1 MKPSKRIAD
10 DHPERSTP
18 TGSTEAVVH
27 EYDGI
32 LEMDNQ
38 LPRWWLYTLFGAI
51 FFAAGYWVYYHSYA
65 IGETPSVRFAREK
78 AEANAAE
85 AQKLMEMG
93 EATPEMLLAL
103 SQDAKTTMDGKA
115 LFDANCETCHGVG
128 GKGKVGPNL
137 TDGAWL
143 HGHAPMEIYKT
154 VKEGY
159 APKQMPAW
167 GVKLGETRLRQAV
180 AYVLSIK
187 DTNVPGG
194 KEPQGE

>member
-1 MKPSKRIAD
+1 MSTTAQERDTPAAD
-10 DHPERSTP
+10 
-18 TGSTEAVVH
+18 GVVH

-51 FFAAGYWVYYHSYA
+51 AFACGYWVYFHSYA
-65 IGETPSVRFAREK
+65 MGETATTQYARQK

-85 AQKLMEMG
+85 AEKLMAMG
-93 EATPEMLLAL
+93 EATPEMLVAL
-103 SQDAKTTMDGKA
+103 SRDPKTAADGQA
-115 LFDANCETCHGVG
+115 IFETNCVTCHGDG

-143 HGHAPMEIYKT
+143 HGHQPMDIYKT
-154 VKEGY
+154 VKEGFT
-159 APKQMPAW
+159 PKQMPAW
-167 GVKLGETRLRQAV
+167 GPKLGEAKVRQAV
-180 AYVLSIK
+180 AYVLSIQ

-194 KEPQGE
+194 KAPQGE

>member
-1 MKPSKRIAD
+1 MSAD
-10 DHPERSTP
+10 GHAPDRETP
-18 TGSTEAVVH
+18 TGATSAVVH

-32 LEMDNQ
+32 EEMDNE

-51 FFAAGYWVYYHSYA
+51 FFAAGYWVYYHSYEV
-65 IGETPSVRFAREK
+65 GELPNAAYARQK

-85 AQKLMEMG
+85 AEALMAAG

-103 SQDAKTTMDGKA
+103 SNDVKTTSDGKA
-115 LFDANCETCHGVG
+115 IFDTNCATCHGDG
-128 GKGKVGPNL
+128 GKGKIGPNL

-143 HGHAPMEIYKT
+143 HGREPMQIYTT
-154 VKEGY
+154 VKDGFT
-159 APKQMPAW
+159 AKQMPAW
-167 GVKLGETRLRQAV
+167 GVKLGETRVRQTV

-194 KEPQGE
+194 KAPQGE